1 MAVCGDGGGGSFAS
15 ISRLSDS
22 DGAVTWQ
29 ENGWWVVVRRWETA
43 QGAGG
48 AYLAAFG
55 VETTVMWHRKWATGG
70 GNGVSGVAKILGA
83 GCYSPGVPGLHPAGI
98 RAHDCQ
104 C

>member
-1 MAVCGDGGGGSFAS
+1 VGGDGGGGSFPS

-29 ENGWWVVVRRWETA
+29 ENGWWVVVRRWETV

-55 VETTVMWHRKWATGG
+55 VETTVTWL

-98 RAHDCQ
+98 RAHNRRRRRSKT
-104 C
+104 